1 VVLPDGTLFGEGIK
15 TRLKEHLMEECNL
28 HTIVRLP
35 NSVFKPYAS
44 IGTNLLFFEKGA
56 PTKDIW
62 FYEHRV
68 PAGQKAYSMTKP
80 IRYEHLQ
87 GCIDWWGGPKR
98 EGREETPQAWRVTA
112 EEVKARG
119 YNLDIKNPHTVAD
132 DHGDPE
138 TLLAD
143 LNAAEAET
151 TGLRDQLKA
160 ILAEALTR

>member
-1 VVLPDGTLFGEGIK
+1 MILLPCTVF
-15 TRLKEHLMEECNL
+15 TVTYRSL
-28 HTIVRLP
+28 HIIVRLP

-44 IGTNLLFFEKGA
+44 IGTNLLFFEKGQ

-68 PAGQKAYSMTKP
+68 PEGQKAYSMTKQ
-80 IRYEHLQ
+80 IRFEHLQ
-87 GCIDWWGGPKR
+87 GCIDWWGGANRK
-98 EGREETPQAWRVTA
+98 GRAETPQAWKVTA

-138 TLLAD
+138 ELLQS
-143 LNAAEAET
+143 LNAAEGEAARP
-151 TGLRDQLKA
+151 RDQLKA
-160 ILAEALTR
+160 ILAEALNR